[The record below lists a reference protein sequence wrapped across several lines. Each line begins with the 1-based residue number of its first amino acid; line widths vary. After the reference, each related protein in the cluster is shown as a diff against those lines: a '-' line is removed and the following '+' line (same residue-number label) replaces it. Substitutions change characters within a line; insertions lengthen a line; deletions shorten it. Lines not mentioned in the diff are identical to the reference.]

1 MLELSGR
8 WEADVNDVHLL
19 TCFTLSD
26 FFLSVTD
33 SLFSSVFYLQLM
45 RSQKGLIFSRT
56 WL

>member
-33 SLFSSVFYLQLM
+33 
-45 RSQKGLIFSRT
+45 
-56 WL
+56 